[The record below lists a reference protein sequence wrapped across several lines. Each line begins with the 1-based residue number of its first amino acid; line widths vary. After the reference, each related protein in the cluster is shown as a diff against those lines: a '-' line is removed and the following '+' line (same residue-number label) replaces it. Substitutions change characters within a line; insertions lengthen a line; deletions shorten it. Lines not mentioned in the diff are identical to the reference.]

1 MVEGRDA
8 IKKTFT
14 HKDFNAAWGFMSRIA
29 LKVSACNTLLRRFLV
44 FPTGLEVGS
53 PFHTSVDCAICML
66 LRDLP

>member
-44 FPTGLEVGS
+44 FPTG
-53 PFHTSVDCAICML
+53 
-66 LRDLP
+66 